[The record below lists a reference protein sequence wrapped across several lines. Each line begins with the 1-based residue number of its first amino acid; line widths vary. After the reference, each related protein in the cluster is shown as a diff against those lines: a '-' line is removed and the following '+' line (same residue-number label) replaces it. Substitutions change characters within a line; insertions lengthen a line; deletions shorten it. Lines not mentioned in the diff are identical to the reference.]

1 MFSLK
6 VFSSFAQ
13 LQKRQH
19 FVDSADTYSIQDLMD
34 LNNDVLLPEVSK
46 IHALFLAHIKADCEL
61 CRARG
66 FICEVCQ
73 DSSDV
78 IFAFDPHSVKCANC
92 SAVFHK

>member
-1 MFSLK
+1 M
-6 VFSSFAQ
+6 
-13 LQKRQH
+13 
-19 FVDSADTYSIQDLMD
+19 DSAHTYSFQDLVD

-78 IFAFDPHSVKCANC
+78 IFAFDPHAVKCTKC

>member
-1 MFSLK
+1 M
-6 VFSSFAQ
+6 
-13 LQKRQH
+13 
-19 FVDSADTYSIQDLMD
+19 DSADTYSIQDLMD